1 MEIIFCYSMDLEKC
15 FVKRAEKEIS
25 LMNDVL
31 EKQSDRKIDLDENT
45 FQEAEIAVMN
55 IYTRHLIE
63 KVDKINLE

>member
-1 MEIIFCYSMDLEKC
+1 MMYLKIIIKN
-15 FVKRAEKEIS
+15 IIWI
-25 LMNDVL
+25 